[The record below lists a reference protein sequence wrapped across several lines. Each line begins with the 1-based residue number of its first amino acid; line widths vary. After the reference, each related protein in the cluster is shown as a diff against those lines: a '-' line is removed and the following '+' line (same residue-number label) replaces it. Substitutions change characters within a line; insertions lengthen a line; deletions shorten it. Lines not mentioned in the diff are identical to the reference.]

1 MSKNKTGM
9 TLALAVVI
17 PFMLV
22 ACEGDDGAQG
32 PAGPAG
38 PAGPDGPA
46 GPTGPGG
53 NDGANSIVVQTT
65 LAAGNANCPN
75 GGTQIDSGADA
86 DGDSVLDPD
95 EITDTS
101 FVCNNP
107 AQRVFNRISS
117 FLVCSQIDAACNDGT
132 ETVAEIVAAS
142 SDGRT
147 LVYTDG
153 ATDSIGFAD
162 ISDPASPTGLGAL
175 GVGGESTS
183 VAVAGGRALVGVNT
197 SPDFDNP
204 SGNLV
209 VVDIATQTVEATI
222 DVGGQPDSIAVSPD
236 QNWLAVVIENERDE
250 DENDGDIANFPQA
263 PAGFLWVID
272 ISGPVGGWAPVA
284 VSLTGLAAV
293 AAGDPEPE
301 YVDINEQNVA
311 VVTLQENNHLVLV
324 DLATATVIDDFTA
337 GAVDLT
343 QIDATEEDPA
353 IISQTEMQ
361 MAVPR
366 EPDGV
371 AWITDELFATADEG
385 DYLGGSRGFTI
396 FNTSGDV
403 VYTSGNS
410 LDHLAA
416 RYGHYPDGRSGNK
429 GNEPENA
436 EFGNY
441 GGDKI
446 LVIASERSSLLFVY
460 DVSDPVNPVLKQTL
474 PAALGPEGMLAVTS
488 RNLLV
493 AASEEDNRGDKF
505 RSALNI
511 YRYELANPSYP
522 TIVSADRMD
531 GTPIPWSAMSGLA
544 ADAGSPG
551 MLYAVEDSAYG
562 SSRIFGIDITK
573 APAELVAEIT
583 IKDTNDVFAAVPT
596 DDVGDDNE
604 VFSSADLA
612 AMINADGTV
621 NLDPEGIAVASA
633 GGFWIASEG
642 SGTVSDAVNR
652 PVEKL
657 NFIFKT
663 DADGV
668 IEAVV
673 TLPEALNAAQLRF
686 GFEGIAEYNG
696 SGYVAFQRVWPD
708 ADGGTDP
715 GARIGAYDLT
725 AGTWS
730 FFFYPLD
737 APESQNGGWVG
748 LSDLTSLGD
757 GRFLVV
763 ERDNQGGPD
772 AAVKRLYTFDVN
784 GVADGGTLTKTLVR
798 DLVVEGDLTATGGLV
813 AEKIEGSAVTAG
825 GDVYIINDNDGVD
838 DNSGETNL
846 INLGDIL

>member
-1 MSKNKTGM
+1 MLHNRRGATAM
-9 TLALAVVI
+9 LAI
-17 PFMLV
+17 GLV
-22 ACEGDDGAQG
+22 FVLSACEGDDGST
-32 PAGPAG
+32 
-38 PAGPDGPA
+38 
-46 GPTGPGG
+46 GPTGPTGPAGG
-53 NDGANSIVVQTT
+53 DGADGADGASALVSQTT
-65 LAAGNANCPN
+65 LAAGSASCPN
-75 GGTQIDSGADA
+75 GGVRIDSGTDL
-86 DGDSVLDPD
+86 DGDNVLDAD

-101 FVCNNP
+101 YVCNNP
-107 AQRVFNRISS
+107 TARVFNRISS
-117 FLVCSQIDAACNDGT
+117 FLVCSQIDAACNDAT

-142 SDGRT
+142 TDGRT
-147 LVYTDG
+147 LIYTDG
-153 ATDSIGFAD
+153 QTDSIGFAD
-162 ISDPASPTGLGAL
+162 ISDPVNPDGIGVLD
-175 GVGGESTS
+175 VGGESTS
-183 VAVAGGRALVGVNT
+183 VAVAGDLALVGVNT

-236 QNWLAVVIENERDE
+236 ENYLAIVIENERDE

-284 VSLTGLAAV
+284 VDLAGLAAV

-301 YVDINEQNVA
+301 YVDINDENVA
-311 VVTLQENNHLVLV
+311 VVTLQENNHIVLV
-324 DLATATVIDDFTA
+324 DLTTATVVDDFTA
-337 GAVDLT
+337 GTVNLT

-371 AWITDELFATADEG
+371 AWITNELFATADEG

-410 LDHLAA
+410 LDHLAV
-416 RYGHYPDGRSGNK
+416 RYGHYPDSRSGNK

-436 EFGNY
+436 EFGDY
-441 GGDKI
+441 AGDKI

-505 RSALNI
+505 RAALNI
-511 YRYELANPSYP
+511 YRYELADPSYP
-522 TIVSADRMD
+522 TIASADRMD

-544 ADAGSPG
+544 ADPAAPG
-551 MLYAVEDSAYG
+551 MLYAIEDSYYG
-562 SSRIFGIDITK
+562 SNRIFGIDITK
-573 APAELVAEIT
+573 VPAELTTEIT

-612 AMINADGTV
+612 AMINADKTV
-621 NLDPEGIAVASA
+621 NIDPEGIAVASA

-642 SGTVSDAVNR
+642 AGTVSNAVAR

-663 DADGV
+663 TADGV
-668 IEAVV
+668 IETVV
-673 TLPEALNAAQLRF
+673 TLPDALNAAQFRF

-708 ADGGTDP
+708 ADGGGDP

-725 AGTWS
+725 ANTWS
-730 FFFYPLD
+730 FFFYPLE
-737 APESQNGGWVG
+737 APTSQNGGWVG

-772 AAVKRLYTFDVN
+772 AAIKRLYTFDIN
-784 GVADGGTLTKTLVR
+784 GAVAGDTLTKTLVR
-798 DLVVEGDLTATGGLV
+798 DLIVEGDLTATGGLI
-813 AEKIEGSAVTAG
+813 AEKIEGSVVTAD

-846 INLGDIL
+846 INLGNIL